1 MIMQDQ
7 IQEDINIQEIDE
19 TVIAQ
24 IADEYNTN
32 DNKNISENEKE
43 NIIEGNIKEIKPLP
57 NPDTDK
63 DISNLIESY
72 EPNEAVLKIEFANKV
87 KEFNV
92 SWNELKNISFW
103 YTGSTEVPKL
113 LGEVIEY
120 DKVSKDIHYP
130 NDVDDYISSNLFRIK
145 SKMKELKILSP
156 DNSGELDIFL
166 NQKYYLNM
174 HIEYVLTIL
183 TTFLFSILTILIA
196 NSISQSVSIINS
208 IKLISSI
215 LLLLVTMFCMLLL
228 SILTIEYIRNLCS
241 IIRKNI
247 FKRDINN

>member
-7 IQEDINIQEIDE
+7 IQEDINMQEIDE

-103 YTGSTEVPKL
+103 YTGSTEIPKL
-113 LGEVIEY
+113 LGEVIKY

-156 DNSGELDIFL
+156 DNNGELNIFS

-183 TTFLFSILTILIA
+183 TTSLFSILTILIA
-196 NSISQSVSIINS
+196 NSTSQSLSIINS
-208 IKLISSI
+208 VKLISSI

-228 SILTIEYIRNLCS
+228 SLLTIEYIRNLCS

-247 FKRDINN
+247 FKRGINN